1 MGNCRCDFHIY
12 GLEPESNME
21 QFGGSQGTNSNRPME
36 IISQYSQVSS
46 REQNEKLKHVK
57 KNFQQKLSQIGS
69 IIPENDFKNL
79 INKEINNYMENNRI
93 DFKKK
98 IPQNISTFES
108 EPIKFKNNNI
118 YYGNWND
125 NYQMEGYGIYY
136 LNENKVLTEGVWIK
150 GDIIYGRIFLTN
162 GDIYIGDMKNSLPDG
177 KGKYIFANKD
187 IYEGDFKKGDM
198 TGKGIFTFCSGGAK
212 YEGDIEKGY
221 FNGKGKM
228 IWNNGIEYSGEFLD
242 SYLNGNGTITN
253 NIQNEK
259 YHGMFEKNEFNGK
272 GIYYYRNGDI
282 YDGNFEYGVKSGY
295 GKYTRNDKVEFE
307 GFWND
312 DLPNGNGELIFQGN
326 NLKGYFRNGVFIEN
340 SENEENRD
348 IFKDINKDIKP
359 DKISIF
365 PNSLPHLAIA
375 DSNAS
380 QYISGN
386 FI

>member
-1 MGNCRCDFHIY
+1 MGNCKCDFHIY

-21 QFGGSQGTNSNRPME
+21 PFGGNQGINSNRPME
-36 IISQYSQVSS
+36 INSQYSQMSS
-46 REQNEKLKHVK
+46 MEQGPKLKQT
-57 KNFQQKLSQIGS
+57 N
-69 IIPENDFKNL
+69 KNL
-79 INKEINNYMENNRI
+79 EKKISQMGNIISENEFNNIINKDINNYIKKNVIN
-93 DFKKK
+93 FKDR
-98 IPQNISTFES
+98 IPQNISTFQL

-118 YYGNWND
+118 YYGNWN
-125 NYQMEGYGIYY
+125 NNCQMEGYGIYY
-136 LNENKVLTEGVWIK
+136 LNDNKVITEGVWNK

-162 GDIYIGDMKNSLPDG
+162 GDIYIGEMKNSLPDG

-187 IYEGDFKKGDM
+187 IYEGDFKQGDM
-198 TGKGIFTFCSGGAK
+198 TGKGIFIFFPDNTK
-212 YEGDIEKGY
+212 YQGDIEKGF

-228 IWNNGIEYSGEFLD
+228 IWNNGVEYSGEFLD
-242 SYLNGNGTITN
+242 SYLNGNGTITS

-259 YHGMFEKNEFNGK
+259 YHGMFEKNEFHGK

-282 YDGNFEYGVKSGY
+282 YDGNFEYGIKSGY

-312 DLPNGNGELIFQGN
+312 DLANGNGILTYRGN
-326 NLKGYFRNGVFIEN
+326 SLKGYFRNGVFIEN
-340 SENEENRD
+340 SENEENND
-348 IFKDINKDIKP
+348 AFKNINKDIKP
-359 DKISIF
+359 DKFSIL